1 MDEGEFGRTPKVL
14 TQQPPGRQH
23 WPKCFSAILAGCGI
37 RGGAL
42 YGESDKVAAYPKSD
56 PVHPQD
62 IQATALHALGVP
74 LNDPADNT
82 EINRPNFTTGKP
94 IKAIFG

>member
-1 MDEGEFGRTPKVL
+1 MEG
-14 TQQPPGRQH
+14 
-23 WPKCFSAILAGCGI
+23 GI

-42 YGESDKVAAYPKSD
+42 YGKSDKVAAYSKSD

-74 LNDPADNT
+74 LHDPADNT
-82 EINRPNFTTGKP
+82 GIKRPNFTTGKP